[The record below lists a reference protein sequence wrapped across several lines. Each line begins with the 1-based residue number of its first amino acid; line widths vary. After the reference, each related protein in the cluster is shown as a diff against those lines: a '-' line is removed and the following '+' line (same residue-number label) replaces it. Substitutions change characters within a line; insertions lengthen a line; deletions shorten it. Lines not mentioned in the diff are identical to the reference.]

1 MNREIQILLILLLAT
16 IVSCKE
22 EALNSNKVEIES
34 NSFPYLIDT
43 SDFKVSDRYE
53 TWLATANYDF
63 LYIGRYRDTI
73 MVDYNLRFSQPPPPP
88 PGTDIDETYEDKTD
102 NSFQGYY
109 LDWLAEKNYKYWEE
123 SDIEIRID
131 TSRIINNDDIHVDWD
146 NPYFKANPVML
157 INKEVDTILIGYG
170 HFVPL
175 IIEAKDSLSNW
186 KPIEKKWTY
195 MCGNGVGSIILP
207 PNEIVI
213 TSAMIYNGDY
223 ETDLRLKIGKN
234 YSKSFSGKIK
244 YRQFESMFDD
254 TGNYREEYI
263 KENKKTTR

>member
-1 MNREIQILLILLLAT
+1 MKKGFQILVIVILAT
-16 IVSCKE
+16 VIGCKE
-22 EALNSNKVEIES
+22 EVLNSNNVEIKS
-34 NSFPYLIDT
+34 DSFPYLIDT
-43 SDFKVSDRYE
+43 SNFKISDRYE

-73 MVDYNLRFSQPPPPP
+73 TVDYNLRFSQPPPPP
-88 PGTDIDETYEDKTD
+88 ETDADKTNKD
-102 NSFQGYY
+102 ESGNSFQGYY

-123 SDIEIRID
+123 SNIEIRID
-131 TSRIINNDDIHVDWD
+131 NSRIINNDDIHVDWD

-157 INKEVDTILIGYG
+157 INKETDTILVGYG
-170 HFVPL
+170 DFVPL
-175 IIEAKDSLSNW
+175 IMEAKDSLSNW
-186 KPIEKKWTY
+186 KPIEKQWIY

-223 ETDLRLKIGKN
+223 QTDLRLRIGKN
-234 YSKSFSGKIK
+234 FSKPYKGKIN

-254 TGNYREEYI
+254 SGNYREEYI